1 MTRPGALALA
11 MLLLGCQEVALDAVR
26 GDEKDCSLALIATD
40 YASTSVALL
49 NRDGTLCVEP
59 LLHSGSASAGVVTAL
74 SGDVVLPSHPS
85 PDGRLLLIDRYPNA
99 VLTWI
104 DTETNA
110 VAQTSVAT
118 GFASNPHDAL
128 TVLGELLVTRSAQ
141 NPSPGQEPFDGGG
154 DVLILSGTP
163 PAPVARIGLEALADS
178 GFDPK
183 PSAMAPVADDRVAV
197 GLAHLSRDFAQ
208 GGPGRLAV
216 VDASA
221 RQVVASVALEG
232 LTNCGSVT
240 RRSAG
245 AVVVVCSGVFQQP
258 PRRDRSAL
266 LVVSVG
272 ESDATVSAR
281 WDAESLAGDALAF
294 GTTLLSET
302 TALVPVFG
310 DLGTGSRDRL
320 IRVDLDTGDATDL
333 GIESAAFELG
343 SPFWVPADRLL
354 LVPDADRRTPR
365 LLRYRLPN
373 DTSVPEPLEPLTVTP
388 QSGLPPR
395 HLGALLRT
403 FRR

>member
-1 MTRPGALALA
+1 MTRQGRCIAV
-11 MLLLGCQEVALDAVR
+11 LLLAGCQQASLDAVR

-59 LLHSGSASAGVVTAL
+59 LLHSGSAPAGVVTAL
-74 SGDVVLPSHPS
+74 SGDVVLPSQPS

-99 VLTWI
+99 VLTWV
-104 DTETNA
+104 DPETNA
-110 VAQTSVAT
+110 VTQTSVAT

-128 TVLGELLVTRSAQ
+128 TVSGELLVTRSAQ
-141 NPSPGQEPFDGGG
+141 NPSPGQQPYDGGG
-154 DVLILSGTP
+154 DVLILGGTP
-163 PAPVARIGLEALADS
+163 LVPVGRIGLESTAET

-183 PSAMAPVADDRVAV
+183 PSAMAPLSGERVAV
-197 GLAHLSRDFAQ
+197 GLAHLSRDFAR

-216 VDASA
+216 IDAAA
-221 RQVVASVALEG
+221 RQIVASVDLEG

-240 RRSAG
+240 PRSPDE
-245 AVVVVCSGVFQQP
+245 VVVVCSGVFQEP

-272 ESDATVSAR
+272 ESDATITAR
-281 WDAESLAGDALAF
+281 WDAAALAGDALAF

-320 IRVDLDTGDATDL
+320 IRVDLDTGDAVEL
-333 GIESAAFELG
+333 GIEGAAFELG
-343 SPFWVPADRLL
+343 SPFWVAADRLL
-354 LVPDADRRTPR
+354 LVPDADRRSPK
-365 LLRYRLPN
+365 LMRYRLPD